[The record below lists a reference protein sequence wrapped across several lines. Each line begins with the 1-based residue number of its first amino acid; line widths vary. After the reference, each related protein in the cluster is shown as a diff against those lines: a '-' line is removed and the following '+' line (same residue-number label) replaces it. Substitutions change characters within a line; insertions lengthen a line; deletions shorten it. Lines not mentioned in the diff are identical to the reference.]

1 MIQNLAIAELTLIL
15 SLPSVGHFLCSA
27 LVEMFT
33 YARLFH
39 SFLTISEGN
48 KGLLGLSLNQFLS
61 LVYSS
66 PRFYAELP
74 RSHKSLLFLR
84 RRSCCVITCERYLHP
99 NQNGMHP
106 GREGGGGLLG
116 LIFAGYVLL
125 ASQSPYPIIVYFV
138 ANYRPHL
145 SHFWANV

>member
-1 MIQNLAIAELTLIL
+1 MQSWKEKDELIQNLAIAALTLIL

-33 YARLFH
+33 CARVFH

-84 RRSCCVITCERYLHP
+84 RRSCCVITCERYLH
-99 NQNGMHP
+99 GMHP
-106 GREGGGGLLG
+106 GREGVGVTWVNFCWVCAVGLSEPL
-116 LIFAGYVLL
+116 
-125 ASQSPYPIIVYFV
+125 
-138 ANYRPHL
+138 PHYSL
-145 SHFWANV
+145 FCGQL